1 MTPWQ
6 MKASG
11 ESRVNL
17 KSMEGSEMDGLE
29 EKKQMDIP
37 EKQRW
42 EIIWLIPEKVAAEWL
57 SISNIIGL
65 YILKLD
71 SLVSLESL

>member
-1 MTPWQ
+1 
-6 MKASG
+6 
-11 ESRVNL
+11 
-17 KSMEGSEMDGLE
+17 MDALE

-42 EIIWLIPEKVAAEWL
+42 EIIWLIPEKVEWL
-57 SISNIIGL
+57 SISNVIGP
-65 YILKLD
+65 YILKFD